1 MLAYADAAGANGIGG
16 IFAAR
21 AEQQQQQQQ
30 RAAGVSRR
38 ESDSGIGPG
47 VWHLQARRMLTYADV
62 C

>member
-1 MLAYADAAGANGIGG
+1 MLAYADAAGAYGIGG
-16 IFAAR
+16 IFAAQ
-21 AEQQQQQQQ
+21 AEQQQQQQ

-38 ESDSGIGPG
+38 ESDSGIGTG